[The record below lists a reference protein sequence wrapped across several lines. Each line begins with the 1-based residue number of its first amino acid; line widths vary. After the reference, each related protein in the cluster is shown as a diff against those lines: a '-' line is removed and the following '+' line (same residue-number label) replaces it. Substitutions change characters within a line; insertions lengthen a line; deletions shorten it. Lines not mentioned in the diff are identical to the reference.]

1 MLQFLQ
7 SFLSTSQEENISSY
21 PFNAII
27 TYRIRKFLMNAN
39 QIQLFKVNLNP

>member
-21 PFNAII
+21 PFNAI
-27 TYRIRKFLMNAN
+27 TYRIRKFLMDAD